1 MALDGAYLYTVKQE
15 LKDLIRGRIDKI
27 YQPSKDEII
36 ISIRTVKGTFKLLIS
51 ASASSARVHIT
62 TEQVENAFEKTAWG
76 RKAYR
81 RTSGWT

>member
-36 ISIRTVKGTFKLLIS
+36 ISIRTVKEPLS
-51 ASASSARVHIT
+51 
-62 TEQVENAFEKTAWG
+62 
-76 RKAYR
+76 Y
-81 RTSGWT
+81 

>member
-51 ASASSARVHIT
+51 RLQAAQEFILLRNRLKIRCRLRCFVC
-62 TEQVENAFEKTAWG
+62 F
-76 RKAYR
+76 
-81 RTSGWT
+81 